1 MQGRLRN
8 ENLVVEIESACA
20 HCGREIHLTVDSEL
34 HWSIQEPGA
43 PGANSAPGAQPLL
56 FVPEVDWQHFTEPN
70 IIDAY

>member
-1 MQGRLRN
+1 VQGRLRD

-34 HWSIQEPGA
+34 HWSVQGPGA
-43 PGANSAPGAQPLL
+43 AGVHPLL
-56 FVPEVDWQHFTEPN
+56 SVPEVDWQHFAEPN